1 MKIANKISRR
11 LLLLIIIWL
20 LILGAALAAFEYRQ
34 MDIIKTSLDKYRIQA
49 QDNQHDQFVN
59 IIIRKLTDFDFI
71 SLQVLAGCLSVTC
84 LLLWL
89 SAHFTV
95 KRALKDYKIKGPPP
109 QEKKQGKSG
118 KPAQKPKEKQINPVE
133 DQRRALHLLS
143 LLQREARLVDFLC
156 ENLEFYDDTQIG
168 AAVRNIQ
175 ENSQKALQ
183 KYIAPKAI
191 IDQNEGEEISIEA
204 GFDPSAI
211 KLMGNVSGDPPYK
224 GILQHRG
231 WRSTQF
237 DLPILSGI
245 QDPTV
250 IAPAE
255 VEISLSNN
263 KESSVE

>member
-20 LILGAALAAFEYRQ
+20 LILGAGLAAFEYRQ
-34 MDIIKTSLDKYRIQA
+34 INVIKTSLSEYQTQA
-49 QDNQHDQFVN
+49 QDDKPDQFVN
-59 IIIRKLTDFDFI
+59 IIMQKLTDFDLV
-71 SLQVLAGCLSVTC
+71 SRQVLAGCLSATC

-89 SAHFTV
+89 SAHVTV
-95 KRALKDYKIKGPPP
+95 KRALKNYKIKGLPP
-109 QEKKQGKSG
+109 QEKKQEKPG

-143 LLQREARLVDFLC
+143 LLQREGRLVDFLC

-183 KYIAPKAI
+183 RYIAPKAV
-191 IDQNEGEEISIEA
+191 IDQNEGEDITIEA

-211 KLMGNVSGDPPYK
+211 KLTGNVSGEPPYK

-237 DLPILSGI
+237 DLPTLSGI

-255 VEISLSNN
+255 VEIRLTNN
-263 KESSVE
+263 KETSVE